1 MKDLL
6 SHPLFGLVLTILT
19 YQLGIVISRRVRS
32 PFINPYL
39 ISVASTIV
47 ILLATG
53 ITLDQYMVGGNLIG
67 MFLSPATAVLAVS
80 IYRQKAVLQQYFW
93 PLTTGC
99 LVGSIISMTSVVLIC
114 RLFDVE
120 KAVEAAL
127 IPKSVTTAIAIEIAR
142 SRDGIVAITIVS
154 VLITGMVGAILAP
167 KLIKWLRI
175 DDPVVAGVA
184 IGTSSH
190 AIGTT
195 KAIELGE
202 VQGAMS
208 GLSIGIAGLLTA
220 LLTIFF

>member
-1 MKDLL
+1 
-6 SHPLFGLVLTILT
+6 
-19 YQLGIVISRRVRS
+19 
-32 PFINPYL
+32 
-39 ISVASTIV
+39 
-47 ILLATG
+47 
-53 ITLDQYMVGGNLIG
+53 
-67 MFLSPATAVLAVS
+67 
-80 IYRQKAVLQQYFW
+80 
-93 PLTTGC
+93 
-99 LVGSIISMTSVVLIC
+99 MTSVLVIC

-127 IPKSVTTAIAIEIAR
+127 IPKSVTTAIALEIAR
-142 SRDGIVAITIVS
+142 SRDGILAITIVS